1 MARYFDVYEEGEELS
16 PTAFA
21 DLLRR
26 NFTHSI
32 VTLGHLVLRENALL
46 RGPMIGV
53 YAGLVNVTE
62 GAGITTSGRGCPSG
76 QGPGAGSGATD
87 DCAGGGAAHAGNG
100 GFGLNK
106 TAYADGKA
114 VPCRSDNAMSY
125 GGNDAE
131 TVSLGSGGGSTGVQ
145 NAGGAGGGLIY
156 LTSNQLIID
165 GDLSSSGANPGQ
177 GVNDAG
183 GGAGGTVQLET
194 YYFKGNGTIEA
205 AGGLAAPQQ
214 ALGGAGSGGRIR
226 IRRIEWTNE
235 TYLNEWSDNQE
246 IFNLNVSGG

>member
-1 MARYFDVYEEGEELS
+1 
-16 PTAFA
+16 
-21 DLLRR
+21 
-26 NFTHSI
+26 
-32 VTLGHLVLRENALL
+32 
-46 RGPMIGV
+46 MIGI

-62 GAGITTSGRGCPSG
+62 GARITASGHGCPSG
-76 QGPGAGSGATD
+76 QGLGAGSGATD

-106 TAYADGKA
+106 TAYAGGTGTA

-183 GGAGGTVQLET
+183 GGAGGTV
-194 YYFKGNGTIEA
+194 
-205 AGGLAAPQQ
+205 
-214 ALGGAGSGGRIR
+214 
-226 IRRIEWTNE
+226 
-235 TYLNEWSDNQE
+235 
-246 IFNLNVSGG
+246 